1 MAKMNIFD
9 VAKNINKKDG
19 HINLSENLEVD
30 MNVFMVNK
38 IFSKTQDTIF
48 LANEVNRFSMSDNKQ
63 MVYDFYYYAAPKS
76 NYRYG
81 SWDKAD
87 KTDEKMIEQI
97 MLIYGYTYAKAKD
110 VLPILKPHAKTLDSL
125 TSKGGYIKR

>member
-19 HINLSENLEVD
+19 RINLSEHNEVD
-30 MNVFMVNK
+30 VNVFMLNK

-63 MVYDFYYYAAPKS
+63 MVYDFYYYAVPKS

-87 KTDEKMIEQI
+87 KSEEHLIEMIME
-97 MLIYGYTYAKAKD
+97 IYGYSYAKAKE
-110 VLPILKPHAKTLDSL
+110 VVPILKPHAKTLEKW
-125 TSKGGYIKR
+125 TSKGGHIKR

>member
-1 MAKMNIFD
+1 MNIFD

-19 HINLSENLEVD
+19 HIILKDNLDVD
-30 MNVFMVNK
+30 MNVFMLNK

-48 LANEVNRFSMSDNKQ
+48 LANEVNRFSMSDDKQ
-63 MVYDFYYYAAPKS
+63 MIYDFYYYAVPKS

-87 KTDEKMIEQI
+87 KSDDDLIEKI
-97 MLIYGYTYAKAKD
+97 MLIYGYTYAKAKE
-110 VLPILKPHAKTLDSL
+110 VLPILKPHAKTLDEF